1 MAHARPVLFEC
12 AKLFEVQ
19 ESTPGAGGE
28 NPSHSFGEQVG
39 CYAFVYSGVQCVC
52 ARALKEVHLWSVGC
66 ITYGGEGKRERC
78 KYMLFM

>member
-28 NPSHSFGEQVG
+28 NPSHSFGERVG
-39 CYAFVYSGVQCVC
+39 CYAFVYSGIQWVCVC
-52 ARALKEVHLWSVGC
+52 ES
-66 ITYGGEGKRERC
+66 T
-78 KYMLFM
+78 